1 MTNLTSSPGA
11 DAIAAAP
18 TTRTR
23 SARVGAGSVVA
34 AAAPTGTCRD
44 SDAVAVFCHEL
55 ISYSFVAVG

>member
-1 MTNLTSSPGA
+1 LSMTTDA
-11 DAIAAAP
+11 ATAIAVAP

-34 AAAPTGTCRD
+34 AAAPTGTYRD
-44 SDAVAVFCHEL
+44 SDAVAVFCREL